1 LGSCAVCDTLK
12 AYEKYYFGLRYVDT
26 KGDEDWVKLEKKI
39 LKHIFPK
46 VARKREEREWGGG
59 SKMSG
64 MLLRVFV
71 CLFVCCS
78 LPGRLY

>member
-1 LGSCAVCDTLK
+1 MCLNATPPCCAAWALGSRAVCDTLK

-46 VARKREEREWGGG
+46 VAKKKEERGC
-59 SKMSG
+59 
-64 MLLRVFV
+64 F
-71 CLFVCCS
+71 
-78 LPGRLY
+78 